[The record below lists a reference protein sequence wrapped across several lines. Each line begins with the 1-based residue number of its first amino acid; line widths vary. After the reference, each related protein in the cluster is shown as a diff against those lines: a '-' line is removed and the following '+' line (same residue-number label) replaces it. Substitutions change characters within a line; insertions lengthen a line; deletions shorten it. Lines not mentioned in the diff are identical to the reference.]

1 MSVLFRVWIVFML
14 SSFAMA
20 EEELDWELDW
30 ELDFEIKQKSTLSD
44 FPLKEIGQEELSN
57 AAIAGALQKNQTIQQ
72 ESTSG
77 KPAYQQEQEA
87 SNKNNVE
94 RVEKRQLDENIDA
107 TTFLQNLPEIPPS
120 IDFQP
125 ETYKIPDGRTYE
137 HWENHTVDVR
147 E

>member
-1 MSVLFRVWIVFML
+1 MSVFLRIGILILL
-14 SSFAMA
+14 SPLVLA
-20 EEELDWELDW
+20 EDELDW

-57 AAIAGALQKNQTIQQ
+57 AAIAGALQKNTSLQQ
-72 ESTSG
+72 ESSG
-77 KPAYQQEQEA
+77 KPAYQQEEEA
-87 SNKNNVE
+87 LNKNKVA
-94 RVEKRQLDENIDA
+94 RVEKRELDENIDA
-107 TTFLQNLPEIPPS
+107 ESFLQSIPQLPPT

-137 HWENHTVDVR
+137 HWENTTVER